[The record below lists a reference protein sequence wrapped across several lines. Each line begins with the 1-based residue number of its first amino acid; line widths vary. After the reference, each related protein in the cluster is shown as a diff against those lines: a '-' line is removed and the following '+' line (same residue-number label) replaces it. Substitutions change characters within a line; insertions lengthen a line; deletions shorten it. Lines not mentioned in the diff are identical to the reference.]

1 MSVFFTRKGSTMA
14 STSPDYLIIGGG
26 TSGLV
31 VANRLSE
38 DSGVEVLV
46 LEAGDDLT
54 ADPRVNVPAFWTTL
68 IGSDS
73 TAWQV
78 SAFFIVLQLVKLDA
92 DSLCPF

>member
-1 MSVFFTRKGSTMA
+1 MA
-14 STSPDYLIIGGG
+14 SSSPDYIIIGGG

-46 LEAGDDLT
+46 LEAGEDLT

-68 IGSDS
+68 IGSDD

-78 SAFFIVLQLVKLDA
+78 SSFRFLFAPLGRMCIRRHSPCALHCM
-92 DSLCPF
+92 S

>member
-1 MSVFFTRKGSTMA
+1 MI
-14 STSPDYLIIGGG
+14 STSPDYIIVGGG

-31 VANRLSE
+31 VTNRLSE
-38 DSGVEVLV
+38 DSGFEVLV

-54 ADPRVNVPAFWTTL
+54 ADPRVNVPAFWTSL

-78 SAFFIVLQLVKLDA
+78 SMFFIVLHPVLLDS
-92 DSLCPF
+92 DKLCPC

>member
-1 MSVFFTRKGSTMA
+1 MA
-14 STSPDYLIIGGG
+14 STSPDYIIIGGG

-78 SAFFIVLQLVKLDA
+78 STLFIVLQPVTVGA
-92 DSLCPF
+92 HRLCPFWSPCRMKLVS